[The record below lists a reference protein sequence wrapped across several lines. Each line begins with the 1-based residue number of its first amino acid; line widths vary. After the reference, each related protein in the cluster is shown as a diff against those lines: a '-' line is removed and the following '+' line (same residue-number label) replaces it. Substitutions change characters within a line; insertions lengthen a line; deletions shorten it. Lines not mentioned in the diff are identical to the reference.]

1 MAQQTVTTDLPP
13 GPKPAEALRADAERN
28 RERILAAA
36 HRLFSREGLG
46 VSMTAV
52 AREADVGNATLFR
65 RFATKELLIEAVFKD
80 RVDVYNNLV
89 TTCSKNPDPWQGF
102 TDYVQCVCTLQASD
116 PAFLEVLTLTFPDGT
131 VETRRAEAERRVLD
145 LISRAKEIGHLRQ
158 DFSERDLT
166 ILLMANSGVL
176 RAAGP
181 TSDASRRLT
190 AQLLRAYATKD
201 APPVAL
207 PKAPP
212 RAELYHAMIRL
223 LRGHST

>member
-1 MAQQTVTTDLPP
+1 MAQQAVIPDLPP
-13 GPKPAEALRADAERN
+13 SPDPAQALRADAERN

-36 HRLFSREGLG
+36 RRLFSRKGLG
-46 VSMTAV
+46 VSMTAI

-65 RFATKELLIEAVFKD
+65 RFAAKDLLIEAVFKD
-80 RVDVYNNLV
+80 RVDLYNNLV
-89 TTCSKNPDPWQGF
+89 TTCSKDPDPWQGF

-116 PAFLEVLTLTFPDGT
+116 PAFLEVLPLTFPDGI
-131 VETRRAEAERRVLD
+131 VETRRAEADRLVLD

-166 ILLMANSGVL
+166 LLLMANSGVL

-181 TSDASRRLT
+181 TSNASRRFT
-190 AQLLRAYATKD
+190 AQMLRAYATTG
-201 APPVAL
+201 APAVAL
-207 PKAPP
+207 PQVPP

-223 LRGHST
+223 LRAHST